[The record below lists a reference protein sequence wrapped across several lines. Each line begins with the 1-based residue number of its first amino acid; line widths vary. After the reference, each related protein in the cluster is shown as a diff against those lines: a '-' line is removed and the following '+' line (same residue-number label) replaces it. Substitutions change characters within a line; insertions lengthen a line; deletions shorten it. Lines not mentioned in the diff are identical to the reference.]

1 MKGKVKGAVTEQN
14 GKLLLRPVEQRDVP
28 SILELIDGVYAE
40 YGCKLDAEN
49 EEPHLLAPGNYFRAD
64 GGEFWVVEE
73 KDIVR
78 ATVAVHLHPDAS
90 ELKSLYVHSSLR
102 RQGWGRKLLSLA
114 VEHARRSGRERMF
127 LWSDTRFEDA
137 HRLYRSFGFSDCGYR
152 ELHDS
157 NNSKEYG
164 FELQLAQRAS

>member
-1 MKGKVKGAVTEQN
+1 MP
-14 GKLLLRPVEQRDVP
+14 LLLRLVESKDVP

-49 EEPHLLAPGNYFRAD
+49 EERHLLNPGAYFRRS

-73 KDIVR
+73 DGVIR
-78 ATVAVHLHPDAS
+78 ATVAVQLHADAS

-102 RQGWGRKLLSLA
+102 RQGWGRRLTNLA
-114 VEHARRSGRERMF
+114 IEHARERRSPRMF
-127 LWSDTRFEDA
+127 LWSDTRFTDA
-137 HRLYRSFGFSDCGYR
+137 HRLYRSLGFKECGYR
-152 ELHDS
+152 ELNDS

-164 FELQLAQRAS
+164 FEMPLVNNE

>member
-1 MKGKVKGAVTEQN
+1 MP
-14 GKLLLRPVEQRDVP
+14 LLRLVQREDVP

-49 EEPHLLAPGNYFRAD
+49 EERHLLDPGSYFRAD
-64 GGEFWVVEE
+64 GGEFWVVEA
-73 KDIVR
+73 DGMIR
-78 ATVAVHLHPDAS
+78 ATVAVQLHTDAS

-102 RQGWGRKLLSLA
+102 RQGWGRKLTNLAIEHALSL
-114 VEHARRSGRERMF
+114 GRPRMF

-137 HRLYRSFGFSDCGYR
+137 HRLYRSLGFKECGYR
-152 ELHDS
+152 ELNDS

-164 FELQLAQRAS
+164 FEMSLVKK